1 MLTGADKRG
10 FPAGS
15 AASTGGSTTRSQIL
29 HFLKWNVARRQSFTT
44 RSHARIREHT
54 AEPRYGGLECRE
66 AAWKEYIYDSFHPEK
81 VSASLGYTWLTHWRL
96 VEEDRLSRLSIVE
109 SVRRRQ
115 NERNK
120 EMVEYVYGPR
130 SRATSMHPHDKCP
143 PLEGDNNFEPC
154 IINGRLG
161 ISMAGSSNL
170 DVDMDELSWLA
181 SHPNPQDLNLSAD
194 DTPSRLAGVAAVDSD
209 ADTFDTA
216 QGNSTVADELS
227 DSLTRPVAIQM
238 GGNVAMVRPLWISV
252 HNKADENV
260 ALLFESMVPLSPEV
274 IENLSSDLTPF
285 CSISGFKFSE
295 MADVQYS
302 SWSNYFVGVVG
313 EVGTEEVDI
322 LWPNQIL
329 HRDRVLY
336 NMRNGLD
343 IARFL
348 ADSTRKDVDLHLA
361 NLQRLARE
369 RRYHPAWC
377 WHMLRARWGE
387 SQLRRLGVEP
397 SSCL

>member
-10 FPAGS
+10 FPAGA
-15 AASTGGSTTRSQIL
+15 AASTRGSTTRSQIL
-29 HFLKWNVARRQSFTT
+29 QFLKWNNARRQSLTT
-44 RSHARIREHT
+44 RSHARTREYT
-54 AEPRYGGLECRE
+54 TEPRYGGLECRE

-120 EMVEYVYGPR
+120 EMVKYVYG
-130 SRATSMHPHDKCP
+130 SGSQATGMHPQDKCP

-154 IINGRLG
+154 IIHGRLG

-170 DVDMDELSWLA
+170 DVDLDELSWLA
-181 SHPNPQDLNLSAD
+181 SHPNPQEINLSAD
-194 DTPSRLAGVAAVDSD
+194 NTPSMLAAVAAVDSD
-209 ADTFDTA
+209 AD
-216 QGNSTVADELS
+216 ELL
-227 DSLTRPVAIQM
+227 DSLTRPIAIEM
-238 GGNVAMVRPLWISV
+238 GGNFAMVRPLWISV

-274 IENLSSDLTPF
+274 IENISSDLTPF

-295 MADVQYS
+295 MADLQYS

-348 ADSTRKDVDLHLA
+348 ADPTRKDVDLHLA

-369 RRYHPAWC
+369 RRYHPTWC

-387 SQLRRLGVEP
+387 KQLRRLGMEP